1 MLLNILDYLR
11 DITASLAA
19 SFIFSMI
26 KNISKIRLKPL
37 FNILLRINILKRF

>member
-26 KNISKIRLKPL
+26 KKYIKK
-37 FNILLRINILKRF
+37 